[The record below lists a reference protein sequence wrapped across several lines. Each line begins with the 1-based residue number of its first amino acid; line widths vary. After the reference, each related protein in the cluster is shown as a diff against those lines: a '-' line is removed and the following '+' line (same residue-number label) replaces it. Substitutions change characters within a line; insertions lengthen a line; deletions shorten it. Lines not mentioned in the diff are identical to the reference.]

1 MYRPVLDAVSG
12 SLALT
17 ALVAMLPLLTL
28 FILLGVLRMTAWK
41 AALISLVVSL
51 AVAIFAYSMPA
62 GQALMASTEGAAFGF
77 FPILFIVINAIWVY
91 NMTVVTGHFDVL
103 RRSFAKI
110 LSLIHISEPTRPY

>member
-1 MYRPVLDAVSG
+1 MYRPVLDALSG
-12 SLALT
+12 SLVLT

-62 GQALMASTEGAAFGF
+62 GQALLASTEGASLGSS
-77 FPILFIVINAIWVY
+77 
-91 NMTVVTGHFDVL
+91 
-103 RRSFAKI
+103 RSC
-110 LSLIHISEPTRPY
+110 SSSSTRSGSTT